1 MDLCEDL
8 GAAAVLFCRSPAV
21 PVSLRFSILHLLNH
35 SLSVDTYLAVIS
47 ALTSFHQW
55 FIS

>member
-1 MDLCEDL
+1 MEICEEL

-21 PVSLRFSILHLLNH
+21 PVSLRFFILHLLNQP
-35 SLSVDTYLAVIS
+35 LSMDTDLAVSS